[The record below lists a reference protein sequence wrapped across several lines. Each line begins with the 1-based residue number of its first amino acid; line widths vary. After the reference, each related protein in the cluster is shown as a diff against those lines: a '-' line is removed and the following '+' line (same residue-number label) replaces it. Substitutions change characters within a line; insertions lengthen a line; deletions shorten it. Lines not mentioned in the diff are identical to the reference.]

1 MYNLEIVY
9 KSLHMKSKHILLSA
23 ILVLFFAQYSYA
35 DTYPRNYSIDILH
48 YAFDLQFSDNTDE
61 MLGKASITIQFKKSD
76 VKQVRLDLINASEK
90 WKGKGM
96 SVQSVTYNN
105 QSVSYTHRND
115 ALLIELP
122 TAPAMDQVMI
132 LVIQYKGIPAGG
144 MKIQPTKFGDRS
156 FMCENWP
163 NNARHW
169 LPTVDH
175 PYDKATSEFIVTAP
189 AHYKVISNGLLQEE
203 SLIDRETKRTHWKQS
218 VPVSCWLFVL
228 GIADF
233 AVQYV
238 DQFDHKSIE
247 TWVYPKDREAGF
259 RDFAEPTKQVL
270 QFYSDYV
277 GPFAYEK
284 LASVE
289 TQSVGG
295 GMETS
300 SAIFYDEKMVTGK
313 YTTRLRNVVIHE
325 IAHQWFGNAVTETTW
340 DDAWLSEGFA
350 TFFTLLFIENAYG
363 HDEFLSGI
371 KAARKT
377 VYDLSKKDSTWSIVA
392 NRSAETGAV
401 TSGLTYQKGA
411 WTLHMLREKIGHDNF
426 RKGIQAYYKKYY
438 NANTNTANFIAEME
452 KVSGQNLQS
461 FFTQYLTRP
470 DNLKLSGSWSYDEA
484 GKQIIIKLQQT
495 QSSGKPFDFPIEV
508 GVYKS
513 GSSAAEIQ
521 KFTMSDLQAE
531 FKIPSAVKA
540 DLIVLDPRV
549 VLLGEIEFR

>member
-1 MYNLEIVY
+1 MKMKALFL
-9 KSLHMKSKHILLSA
+9 SLLLILCSGA
-23 ILVLFFAQYSYA
+23 SYA
-35 DTYPRNYSIDILH
+35 DPYPRNDAVDIIH
-48 YAFDLQFSDNTDE
+48 YAFHLTFSDNTDE
-61 MLGKASITIQFKKSD
+61 LKGIASITLQC
-76 VKQVRLDLINASEK
+76 KQKNVHQIRLDLINQSDK

-96 SVQSVTYNN
+96 SVQSVTLNNTDLNFTHKNDELLIQLNVTPEIN
-105 QSVSYTHRND
+105 QSIT
-115 ALLIELP
+115 I
-122 TAPAMDQVMI
+122 
-132 LVIQYKGIPAGG
+132 VINYSGIPAGG

-189 AHYKVISNGLLQEE
+189 AHYKVISNGLLLEE
-203 SLIDRETKRTHWKQS
+203 SMIDKETKRTHWKQS

-238 DQFDHKSIE
+238 DEFNGKSIQ
-247 TWVYPKDREAGF
+247 TWVYPKDRDAGF
-259 RDFAEPTKQVL
+259 LDFSSPTKQVL

-277 GPFAYEK
+277 GPYAYEK
-284 LASVE
+284 LANIE

-300 SAIFYDEKMVTGK
+300 SAIFYDEKLVNGQQSV
-313 YTTRLRNVVIHE
+313 RLRNVVIHE

-363 HDEFLSGI
+363 HEEFISGI

-377 VYDLSKKDSTWSIVA
+377 VYDLTKKDSTFAIVA
-392 NRSAETGAV
+392 NRSAEKGPV
-401 TSGLTYQKGA
+401 TSGITYQKGA
-411 WTLHMLREKIGHDNF
+411 WVLHMLREKIGHDVF

-438 NANTNTANFIAEME
+438 NANTTSNEFIAEME
-452 KVSGQNLQS
+452 QASGQNLKA
-461 FFTQYLTRP
+461 FFSQYLYRS
-470 DNLKLSGSWSYDEA
+470 DNLHLKANWNYDA
-484 GKQIIIKLQQT
+484 VAKKVVLQLKQT
-495 QSSGKPFDFPIEV
+495 QSSGKLFEFPFEIA
-508 GVYKS
+508 VYKP
-513 GSSAAEIQ
+513 GSSVPELVKLNMNTLSAEY
-521 KFTMSDLQAE
+521 S
-531 FKIPSAVKA
+531 IPSSAKPEL
-540 DLIVLDPRV
+540 LIIDPRT
-549 VLLGEIEFR
+549 VLLGEIEWQ

>member
-1 MYNLEIVY
+1 
-9 KSLHMKSKHILLSA
+9 MKHAFCLLVALTLLCNTHS
-23 ILVLFFAQYSYA
+23 FA
-35 DTYPRNYSIDILH
+35 DNYPRNYAIDIIH
-48 YAFDLQFSDNTDE
+48 YAFTLTFSDNTDE
-61 MLGKASITIQFKKSD
+61 IIGKASITLQCKKNE

-96 SVQSVTYNN
+96 QVQSVTHNN
-105 QSVSYTHRND
+105 QPLVFSHRND
-115 ALLIELP
+115 ELLITLTNAP
-122 TAPAMDQVMI
+122 TTDQPII
-132 LVIQYKGIPAGG
+132 LVIEYTGIPAGG

-189 AHYKVISNGLLQEE
+189 AHYKVISNGLLLEE
-203 SLIDRETKRTHWKQS
+203 SLLTKETKRTHWKQS

-228 GIADF
+228 GVADF

-238 DQFDHKSIE
+238 DDFMGKSIQ

-300 SAIFYDEKMVTGK
+300 SAIFYDEKMVTGQ

-363 HDEFLSGI
+363 HEEFLSGI

-377 VYDLSKKDSTWSIVA
+377 VYDLHKKDSTFAIVA
-392 NRSAETGAV
+392 NRSAETGPV
-401 TSGLTYQKGA
+401 TSGTTYQKGA
-411 WTLHMLREKIGHDNF
+411 WVLHMLREKIGHDTF
-426 RKGIQAYYKKYY
+426 RKGIQAYYKKYF
-438 NANTNTANFIAEME
+438 NANTTTAEFITEME
-452 KVSGQNLQS
+452 KVSGKELKAFFAQYLNRADNLQ
-461 FFTQYLTRP
+461 
-470 DNLKLSGSWSYDEA
+470 LKGNWQYDEQT
-484 GKQIIIKLQQT
+484 KQIVISLQQT
-495 QSSGKPFDFPIEV
+495 QSSGKAFDFPLEIAI
-508 GVYKS
+508 YKD
-513 GSSAAEIQ
+513 GNATPTMQ
-521 KFTMSDLQAE
+521 KVSMNTLQTE
-531 FKIPSAVKA
+531 FKIPSATKP
-540 DLIVLDPRV
+540 DLLVLDPRV
-549 VLLGEIEFR
+549 VLLGEITFNRLTASTNSLH